1 MNLAMRRLL
10 GAVIILAGLVGLVFG
25 IYALVWVQAAA
36 EEVERD
42 LVSAMDSGLN
52 GLEVVSDTLVVVVQM
67 VEDAGSVIESA
78 ATSSQNAA
86 GTIDSMGVGV
96 REMSD
101 VIAFDLPNNIQQIED
116 KLPAL
121 EEAGAAID
129 KTLRTL
135 ADFHWSATIPII
147 NFPLDFGLGITYNPP
162 VPLDESVA
170 QIGVALGELP
180 IRLSGIQASLLETN
194 LGLGETARSMEA
206 IGDSLSGVQG
216 DMDRLGEVLA
226 EYDDLVATA
235 TDQARLIRR
244 DLRGRI
250 QGVRLT
256 ITGILAW
263 LILSQITPLYLGATL
278 LIKPKPPEPEPR

>member
-1 MNLAMRRLL
+1 MRRVL
-10 GAVIILAGLVGLVFG
+10 GGVIMLVGLVGLVFG
-25 IYALVWVQAAA
+25 IYALVWVQSAA

-42 LVSAMDSGLN
+42 LVGAMDSGLN

-67 VEDAGSVIESA
+67 VEDAGAVIESA

-86 GTIDSMGVGV
+86 GTIDSIGAGV

-101 VIAFDLPNNIQQIED
+101 VIAFDLPDNIQQIED

-135 ADFHWSATIPII
+135 ADFQWSATIPII
-147 NFPLDFGLGITYNPP
+147 NFPLELGLGIEYDPP

-180 IRLSGIQASLLETN
+180 LELSGIQASLLETN
-194 LGLGETARSMEA
+194 LGLRNTADSMEA
-206 IGDSLSGVQG
+206 IGDSLASVQG
-216 DMDRLGEVLA
+216 DMDRLADVLE
-226 EYDDLVATA
+226 EYDELVAGA

-244 DLRGRI
+244 DLRARI
-250 QGVRLT
+250 QGIRLT
-256 ITGILAW
+256 ITGILVW
-263 LILSQITPLYLGATL
+263 LTLSQITPLYLGTTL
-278 LIKPKPPEPEPR
+278 LLPPKPPESAPR